1 MKLPLIALAALLTGA
16 HAAPVLKDSAVAPR
30 KGNWLI
36 KDNEAL
42 YRLNYPDYRDDKVQ
56 VPQADE
62 VGQYSND
69 LDQFVEALR
78 EYYYEQAVKE
88 SKTKTP
94 RKKRV
99 AKKIAPTTSP
109 DKKTLLKDILGKEDT
124 RKGTPLR
131 KKLAEKVAPKK
142 PIPVRKETPGKVDT
156 EDHPTLPRII
166 APKEASGKGANTK
179 PIKKP
184 APGQKKPHREMIV
197 KKPISVQKQAPEEVP
212 AKEPATVQKPAPAQ
226 KEAPKEKTV
235 KKPTPVKEE
244 TPEKKTTEKSN
255 PTQNDSTKKDK
266 STEKNTSAK
275 KDSAP
280 AQKDTSK
287 EGSPYKKDPAP

>member
-30 KGNWLI
+30 KGNWLS

-42 YRLNYPDYRDDKVQ
+42 YRLNYPDYRDDNVQ

-62 VGQYSND
+62 VGQYSDD
-69 LDQFVEALR
+69 LAQFVEALR
-78 EYYYEQAVKE
+78 EYYYKQAVKK
-88 SKTKTP
+88 SKTTTP

-99 AKKIAPTTSP
+99 AKIAPSP
-109 DKKTLLKDILGKEDT
+109 DKKTLLKAILGKEDT

-131 KKLAEKVAPKK
+131 KKLSEKAAPKK
-142 PIPVRKETPGKVDT
+142 TPKKTIPVRKETPGKVTT
-156 EDHPTLPRII
+156 EDHDALPRII
-166 APKEASGKGANTK
+166 APKEASGRGATK
-179 PIKKP
+179 KNIKIPSKKP
-184 APGQKKPHREMIV
+184 TPGQKKPL
-197 KKPISVQKQAPEEVP
+197 KEVP

-226 KEAPKEKTV
+226 KEAPKGETI

-244 TPEKKTTEKSN
+244 TPEKNTTEKSN
-255 PTQNDSTKKDK
+255 PAQNDSTEKDK
-266 STEKNTSAK
+266 STEKDTSTK

-287 EGSPYKKDPAP
+287 EDSTDKKDPAP